1 MALLA
6 QIESTQIGKGADRGS
21 ITVSDHRL
29 QQAIRLL
36 QGEMLSLHKERKH
49 PESAGDANSIT
60 PRVTPGI
67 EIVRKQTN
75 FPLNGYCDAR
85 GFTIIKN

>member
-1 MALLA
+1 
-6 QIESTQIGKGADRGS
+6 
-21 ITVSDHRL
+21 
-29 QQAIRLL
+29 
-36 QGEMLSLHKERKH
+36 MLSLHKERKH

-85 GFTIIKN
+85 GFAIIKN